1 MNKILLFCDPG
12 IDDSLAIMYALL
24 HPDLDVVG
32 IVSSYGN
39 VPQEQATNNVAY
51 LLKLAGRED
60 IPLIG
65 GAKGPLSG
73 EITVYYPEIHGPEGL
88 GPIRPPETIVGEL
101 LNYNRVFEII
111 EQYKGEL
118 TIVEIGR
125 MTSLAIAFILGE
137 EHMKKVKDYFIMGG
151 AFLVPGN
158 VTPVAE
164 ANFYGDPIAANLVLS
179 KATNVTIIPLNVT
192 TEAIVTSEVVDYIT
206 QFQFNP
212 FTPLIEPIFEF
223 YADAYVELVP
233 GLNGAPMHDVLTLS
247 AVTNRDLV
255 QYVMRPVTVQILAE
269 TRGQSVTDF
278 RPGWEPEPTDVL
290 RRVALELNYQFFV
303 HDFVEVMTKSLRD

>member
-1 MNKILLFCDPG
+1 MKKILLFCDPG

-24 HPDLDVVG
+24 HPNLEVVG

-39 VPQEQATNNVAY
+39 VPQEKATNNAAY

-101 LNYNRVFEII
+101 LNYDRVFDII
-111 EQYKGEL
+111 EKYKGEL
-118 TIVEIGR
+118 TIVDVGR
-125 MTSLAIAFILGE
+125 NTSLAIAFILGE
-137 EHMKKVKDYFIMGG
+137 EHMKKVKEYFIMGG

-164 ANFYGDPIAANLVLS
+164 ANFHGDPIAANLVLS
-179 KATNVTIIPLNVT
+179 KAKNVTIVPLNVT
-192 TEAIVTSEVVDYIT
+192 NEAIVTSEVVDYIT
-206 QFQFNP
+206 QVPFNP
-212 FTPLIEPIFEF
+212 FTSLIQPIFEF
-223 YADAYVELVP
+223 YADAYLELVP
-233 GLNGAPMHDVLTLS
+233 GMNGAPMHDVLTLS
-247 AVTNRDLV
+247 ALTKPEVL
-255 QYVMRPVTVQILAE
+255 QYIERPVTVQILE
-269 TRGQSVTDF
+269 DTRGQSVTDF
-278 RPGWEPEPTDVL
+278 RPGWEPEPTDL
-290 RRVALELNYQFFV
+290 LHHVALELDYQLFI
-303 HDFVEVMTKSLRD
+303 HDFVDVMTKSLNE